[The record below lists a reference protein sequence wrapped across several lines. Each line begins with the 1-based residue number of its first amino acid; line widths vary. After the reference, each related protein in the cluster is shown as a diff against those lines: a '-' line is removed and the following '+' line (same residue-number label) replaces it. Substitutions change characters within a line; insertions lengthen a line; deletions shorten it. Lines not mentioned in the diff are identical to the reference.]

1 MSEKPG
7 QRIIDAGTTPRQ
19 ILMSTANVIEL
30 PGPIWIDGTNSAD
43 GSNTSRVDELR
54 AGWLMAQITAS
65 KKWVPC
71 KRTRV
76 KTGTTGTVTALTVD
90 NAAAFLVGETISVGA
105 DTGLVITAI
114 NYLTNTLTIASTAV
128 VDGEAVVVTTLKDG
142 TTSAAGV
149 EIARAILSQTVRLL
163 TGIPYESTQVDKEGV
178 LLMRAYINSTMVLGD
193 RSAIT
198 ASSITNY
205 LSGLQFSDLQQGV

>member
-19 ILMSTANVIEL
+19 ILMSTHNVVEL
-30 PGPIWIDGTNSAD
+30 PGQIYIDGTNSQD
-43 GSNTSRVDELR
+43 GANTNRVDELR

-71 KRTRV
+71 KRTQANGAGV
-76 KTGTTGTVTALTVD
+76 AATALIVD
-90 NAAAFLVGETISVGA
+90 NAGAFQVGETLQIGSTTGVIS
-105 DTGLVITAI
+105 AI
-114 NYLTNTLTIASTAV
+114 NFTTNTITLTVAKSWSDNDV
-128 VDGEAVVVTTLKDG
+128 VYTTTLKDG

-149 EIARAILSQTVRLL
+149 EIARAILSQSVRLL

-178 LLMRAYINSTMVLGD
+178 LLARAYINSTMVLGD
-193 RSAIT
+193 RAAIT
-198 ASSITNY
+198 ATGITNY
-205 LSGLQFSDLQQGV
+205 LSGLSWSDQQQGV